1 MSGLSSGETTNDK
14 GKVLFVGR
22 DIFLGTMISGIV
34 QKVGYSSTSTVPD
47 KVFNAVSADLSIKAL
62 VVDMKE
68 AKGALSEVIEAGGT
82 GSHPKLIA
90 VIFHNDTD
98 SRRNAQKAGFEYVIH
113 RSQLGTHLPQILTEK
128 GKR

>member
-1 MSGLSSGETTNDK
+1 MSGLSSSETMNDK

-34 QKVGYSSTSTVPD
+34 QKVGYSSTSTVPA
-47 KVFNAVSADLSIKAL
+47 KVFNTVSADLSIKAL

-68 AKGALSEVIEAGGT
+68 AKDLLSEIVEAGGT
-82 GSHPKLIA
+82 GSRPKLIA

-98 SRRNAQKAGFEYVIH
+98 SRRHAQKAGFEYVIH
-113 RSQLGTHLPQILTEK
+113 RSQLGSHLPQILTEK
-128 GKR
+128 EKR